1 MYFCGRLWELRH
13 RGLGPLFFDTVEM
26 IDKEHIHKVIGEVI
40 GDSDFFLVEVQ
51 VTKGNL
57 IQVFLDHTIGITVD
71 DCATFSR
78 KIEEKLNREEE
89 DFELQVSSPGLG
101 QPLKVFRQYH
111 KAVGQLVNLIL
122 KDDSII
128 RGTLESIITGEK
140 GIDPEL
146 IIRLAGTKKKPAP
159 ADPVHIRIGQIKT
172 AKIEIDFNKV

>member
-1 MYFCGRLWELRH
+1 
-13 RGLGPLFFDTVEM
+13 M

-40 GDSDFFLVEVQ
+40 GESGFFLVEVH

-57 IQVFLDHTIGITVD
+57 VQVFLDHMNGITVD

-101 QPLKVFRQYH
+101 QPLKVIRQYH
-111 KAVGQLVNLIL
+111 KAVGQLMNLIL

-128 RGTLESIITGEK
+128 RGTLEAIESAEPGT
-140 GIDPEL
+140 DPAL
-146 IIRLAGTKKKPAP
+146 IIRLSGSKKKAAP
-159 ADPVHIRIGQIKT
+159 ADPVRIAIGQIKT